1 MRLSTLC
8 YVKRDGR
15 TLMLHRVKKEKDINS
30 GKWIGLGGGLE
41 PGESPEEGVVREVF
55 EESGL
60 VIRNPRLRGFL
71 TFPAFEGFDGEYTFV
86 FTATESDGK
95 LKLCDEGDLAWVDDD
110 RIRLLN
116 LWEGDRVF
124 LKWLDGPRF
133 FSAKFSYHGGKFTG
147 YSAAFYDTARG
158 LVSSTSGSPGTGE

>member
-15 TLMLHRVKKEKDINS
+15 TLMLHRVKKANDVNS
-30 GKWIGLGGGLE
+30 GKWVGLGGRME
-41 PGESPEEGVVREVF
+41 PGETPEDCVVREVF

-71 TFPAFEGFDGEYTFV
+71 TFPAFEGNDCEYTFV
-86 FTATESDGK
+86 FTATVSDGK
-95 LKLCDEGDLAWVDDD
+95 LKQCDEGDLEWVDDD
-110 RIRLLN
+110 RIRSLA

-124 LKWLDGPRF
+124 LKWLDDPRL
-133 FSAKFSYHGGKFTG
+133 FSAKFTYSGGKFTG

-158 LVSSTSGSPGTGE
+158 LVSTTSGSPGTGE